1 MLTTAITAI
10 AVSVAYQLARQLL
23 SARWGD
29 RRHIDCLRQLL
40 AANGSADPWDRPCAN
55 CGRRMR
61 DSNAYAVLA
70 GHAREDGSRHVTAAR
85 FWHTD
90 RPACAAAFAADE
102 EVRASYT
109 QGEQS

>member
-1 MLTTAITAI
+1 MLTTAITAVV
-10 AVSVAYQLARQLL
+10 VSMAYQLACQLL
-23 SARWGD
+23 SAHWGD
-29 RRHIDCLRQLL
+29 RRHIDCLRRLL

-70 GHAREDGSRHVTAAR
+70 GHGTAAR

>member
-1 MLTTAITAI
+1 
-10 AVSVAYQLARQLL
+10 
-23 SARWGD
+23 
-29 RRHIDCLRQLL
+29 
-40 AANGSADPWDRPCAN
+40 
-55 CGRRMR
+55 MR

-70 GHAREDGSRHVTAAR
+70 AHVREDGSRHVTAAR

-90 RPACAAAFAADE
+90 RPACAASFAADE